1 MSETTNLGRSQ
12 SFVCDY
18 ADSNIQAVASLCDSI
33 FYFGELGMQEF
44 ETAKLMCDLLE
55 QGGFKVQRG
64 IAGFPTGFCA
74 TYGSGRPVIAV
85 HTEYDSN
92 PDNSQAAGVAEP
104 KPVVEGAPGHCEG
117 HNVNAAV
124 LVAGALAAARA
135 IDAFGLK
142 GTIKVFG
149 APAEEQLV
157 SRPYYVR
164 DGWFDDVDIAF
175 HDHLGAEFAAPY
187 GLLQS
192 ALISATFTF
201 TGETA
206 HAGVAPWKGRD
217 ALDAVVLMD
226 MGVAQYREHMLP
238 TMRAHRVITNGG
250 DQPNVVPRKASIWWY
265 FRDFTAE
272 GTRSLFDQAKKI
284 AEGAAL
290 MTRTSVEVDVMAAV
304 WPTRGNRTLAQA
316 VQRNIELVGVP
327 EWSSEE
333 DALARALQAR
343 AKVKVEGLR
352 REVVPDR
359 GPGIQRTSCSDSGD
373 VSWKVPMVKFYYPA
387 NIPNIDFHHWAAGV
401 AIATS
406 IAHKGAVA
414 GAKVL
419 ALSVVDFLE
428 HPERVEEAKATFRE
442 ELGGVEYKS
451 LLPPDQKPPVD
462 LNRATM
468 EKFRAEMAKHY
479 IKTPPRF
486 V

>member
-1 MSETTNLGRSQ
+1 MSKTTNLGRSQ
-12 SFVCDY
+12 QLICDYVDRNAQSIATVCD
-18 ADSNIQAVASLCDSI
+18 SV

-44 ETAKLMCDLLE
+44 ETSKLLCDVLE
-55 QGGFKVQRG
+55 DGGFKVERG

-74 TYGSGRPVIAV
+74 TYGSGEPVIAM

-92 PDNSQAAGVAEP
+92 PDNSQQAGITQETP
-104 KPVVEGAPGHCEG
+104 IVEGAPGHCEG
-117 HNVNAAV
+117 HNVNASV

-142 GTIKVFG
+142 GTLKVFG

-164 DGWFDDVDIAF
+164 DGLFDDVDIAF
-175 HDHLGAEFAAPY
+175 HDHLADEYRAPY

-192 ALISATFTF
+192 ALISATFAF
-201 TGETA
+201 TGESA
-206 HAGVAPWKGRD
+206 HAGVAPWKARD

-226 MGVAQYREHMLP
+226 MGMAQYREHMLP

-250 DQPNVVPRKASIWWY
+250 DQPNVVPRKAAIWWY

-272 GTRSLFDQAKKI
+272 GARSLFEQAKKI
-284 AEGAAL
+284 AQGAAL
-290 MTRTSVEVDVMAAV
+290 MTNTSFEVDVNAAV
-304 WPTRGNRTLAQA
+304 WPTRGNRTLAET
-316 VQRNIELVGVP
+316 VQHNIELVGVP
-327 EWSSEE
+327 EWTAEE
-333 DALARALQAR
+333 DALARKLQAA

-352 REVVPDR
+352 RDVPSLK
-359 GPGIQRTSCSDSGD
+359 GPGSQKTSASDSGD
-373 VSWKVPMVKFYYPA
+373 VSWKVPQVKFYYPA
-387 NIPNIDFHHWAAGV
+387 NIPGISFHHWAAGV
-401 AIATS
+401 ALATS

-419 ALSVVDFLE
+419 ALSVVDCLE
-428 HPERVEEAKATFRE
+428 HPERVAEAKATFRE

-451 LLPPDQKPPVD
+451 LLPPEQKPPVE

-468 EKFRAEMAKHY
+468 EKFRPAMTKHY
-479 IKTPPRF
+479 LAERPRF
-486 V
+486 A